1 MIDIEIHGFGL
12 ERGRAIKDLI
22 FDPLRKEDLTDDV
35 IVGVYPIELFDR
47 RGKPRQFIRVM
58 SPEEDD
64 ASGIIQKL
72 IILGLSVEWQKFE
85 QFLPR
90 VNP

>member
-1 MIDIEIHGFGL
+1 MIDIEIHGFSL
-12 ERGRAIKDLI
+12 ERGRAIRDLI
-22 FDPLRKEDLTDDV
+22 FDPLRKEGLADDV
-35 IVGVYPIELFDR
+35 IVGVYSNELFDR

-64 ASGIIQKL
+64 VSGIIQKL

-90 VNP
+90 INP